1 MCMVNA
7 KGKLRCMDVDLGTPK
22 TVLPSKFNTNIKKIA
37 AGMNSSSAIAKNGV
51 LKFWYNQ
58 PQYKEENTLTLFG

>member
-7 KGKLRCMDVDLGTPK
+7 KGKLRCMDVNLGQPK
-22 TVLPSKFNTNIKKIA
+22 THLPNKFNTNIKKIS

-51 LKFWYNQ
+51 LKFW
-58 PQYKEENTLTLFG
+58 